1 MIVGAGLGGL
11 MMALLLEKA
20 NIPYTVFERALEV
33 KPLGALMSL
42 SVNILP
48 VFEQLGLID
57 ELHKLSYPISN
68 MEFFSQNMKKIGA
81 FQVGTKDLPELCD
94 LMLAQVPADKIQF
107 GKKVLSLQQNEN
119 GAMLRFADG
128 STHHGDIIIGAD
140 GAYSGVRQ
148 SLYKELS
155 VKGELP
161 KADLEGLSLNYL
173 CMLGTSDP
181 MDPVQYPKLKDH
193 SSHLTQIMGD
203 GTSYSWTVI
212 TVPGNRMCWSV
223 VQQLPD
229 TAVAKDF
236 MFRNSEWG
244 PEAIEETISDIQ
256 DLPNGMGGTMA
267 DLINATP
274 RERISKVML
283 EEKLFETWQHGR
295 TAIIGDACH
304 KMLPSAGQGAV
315 NAMQDAVILA
325 NCLYDLESLEPEAI
339 SAALKDYQEQ
349 RYEHAKFQFEISRNN
364 GKIMSGQSWLDKF
377 IRYVVFNYLPK
388 SIQTRKLIE
397 RSLYRPQIAFLPQAK
412 TRGTCPVLDQ
422 KPSKRYLK
430 EQQAGK
436 VIS

>member
-11 MMALLLEKA
+11 MMAALLEKA
-20 NIPYTVFERALEV
+20 NIPYTVFERALKV

-57 ELHKLSYPISN
+57 ELYRMSYPLSN
-68 MEFFSQNMKKIGA
+68 VEFFSQDMKKIGT
-81 FQVGTKDLPELCD
+81 FQVGTKELPELCD

-155 VKGELP
+155 VKNELP
-161 KADLEGLSLNYL
+161 KADSEGLSLNYL

-181 MDPVQYPKLKDH
+181 MDPVKYPKLNDH

-229 TAVAKDF
+229 TAVAKEF

-244 PEAIEETISDIQ
+244 PEGIEETISDIQ

-274 RERISKVML
+274 RDRISRVML

-295 TAIIGDACH
+295 TALIGDACH

-325 NCLYDLESLEPEAI
+325 NCLYDLESLKPEAI
-339 SAALKDYQEQ
+339 SAALEDYQKQ
-349 RYEHAKFQFEISRNN
+349 RYEHAKFQFEISRSN
-364 GKIMSGQSWLDKF
+364 GKIMSGQSWLNKL
-377 IRYVVFNYLPK
+377 IRYMVLNYLPK
-388 SIQTRKLIE
+388 SIQLRKLIE
-397 RSLYRPQIAFLPQAK
+397 RSAYRPQVAFLPQAE
-412 TRGTCPVLDQ
+412 TRGTCAVLPQ
-422 KPSKRYLK
+422 RPSKRYLK
-430 EQQAGK
+430 VQQSNK
-436 VIS
+436 TNL

>member
-1 MIVGAGLGGL
+1 
-11 MMALLLEKA
+11 MALDLPTSMSA
-20 NIPYTVFERALEV
+20 
-33 KPLGALMSL
+33 GALMSL

-48 VFEQLGLID
+48 VFEQLGLLD
-57 ELHKLSYPISN
+57 ELEKMCYPIAN
-68 MEFFSQNMKKIGA
+68 MEFFTQNMKKIGA
-81 FQVGTKDLPELCD
+81 FQVGTKELLGYDRVCLPRPELYD
-94 LMLAQVPADKIQF
+94 LMLAQVPANKIQF

-119 GAMLRFADG
+119 GAMLRFSDN

-155 VKGELP
+155 EKGELP
-161 KADLEGLSLNYL
+161 KSDSEGLSLNYL

-203 GTSYSWTVI
+203 GTAYSWTVI

-223 VQQLPD
+223 VQQLAD
-229 TAVAKDF
+229 IAVAKDV

-244 PEAIEETISDIQ
+244 PEAIEETIADIQ

-274 RERISKVML
+274 RDRISKIML

-295 TAIIGDACH
+295 TVLIGDACH

-349 RYEHAKFQFEISRNN
+349 RYEHAKFQFEISKSN
-364 GKIMSGQSWLDKF
+364 GKIMSGQTWLDRL
-377 IRYVVFNYLPK
+377 IRYMVLNYLPK
-388 SIQTRKLIE
+388 SIKMRKLIE
-397 RSLYRPQIAFLPQAK
+397 RAAYRPQIAYMPQAE
-412 TRGTCPVLDQ
+412 TRGTCAVLPQ

-430 EQQAGK
+430 EQQSGK
-436 VIS
+436 PTPEAL

>member
-11 MMALLLEKA
+11 MMAALLEKA
-20 NIPYTVFERALEV
+20 NIPYTV
-33 KPLGALMSL
+33 
-42 SVNILP
+42 VNILP

-57 ELHKLSYPISN
+57 ELYRMSYPISN
-68 MEFFSQNMKKIGA
+68 VEFFSQEMKKIGT
-81 FQVGTKDLPELCD
+81 FQVGTKELLGYERVCLPRPELCD

-155 VKGELP
+155 VKNELP
-161 KADLEGLSLNYL
+161 KADSEGLSLNYL

-181 MDPVQYPKLKDH
+181 MDPVKYPKLNDH

-229 TAVAKDF
+229 TAVAKEF

-244 PEAIEETISDIQ
+244 PEGIEETISDIQ

-274 RERISKVML
+274 RDRIS
-283 EEKLFETWQHGR
+283 R
-295 TAIIGDACH
+295 
-304 KMLPSAGQGAV
+304 MLPSAGQGAV

-325 NCLYDLESLEPEAI
+325 NCLYDLESLKPEAI
-339 SAALKDYQEQ
+339 SAALEDYQKQ
-349 RYEHAKFQFEISRNN
+349 RYEHAKFQFEISRSN
-364 GKIMSGQSWLDKF
+364 GKIMSGQSWLNKL
-377 IRYVVFNYLPK
+377 IRYMVLNYLPK
-388 SIQTRKLIE
+388 SIQLRKLIE
-397 RSLYRPQIAFLPQAK
+397 RSAYRPQIAFLPQAE
-412 TRGTCPVLDQ
+412 TRGTCAVLPQ
-422 KPSKRYLK
+422 RPSKRYLK
-430 EQQAGK
+430 VQQSNK
-436 VIS
+436 TNL